1 MAVEH
6 IQSVACHPEHML
18 YFELDSIVA
27 VDIVLGEEWDS
38 TVQVLAVGT
47 SLVVVE
53 GKAVVGEVVEVNV
66 AQRVAAAQGEVV
78 DKVHSLAV
86 KAPMDKVVA
95 VHMVLEAAGL
105 LVNKVVE
112 DQLMQETNN
121 RLINPLSADI
131 KMYILLTVL

>member
-1 MAVEH
+1 
-6 IQSVACHPEHML
+6 ML

-38 TVQVLAVGT
+38 IVQVLAVGT

-53 GKAVVGEVVEVNV
+53 GKAVVDEVVEVDV
-66 AQRVAAAQGEVV
+66 AQRVAVAQGEVV

-86 KAPMDKVVA
+86 KALMDKVVA

-112 DQLMQETNN
+112 DQQ
-121 RLINPLSADI
+121 
-131 KMYILLTVL
+131 LLLLEQ